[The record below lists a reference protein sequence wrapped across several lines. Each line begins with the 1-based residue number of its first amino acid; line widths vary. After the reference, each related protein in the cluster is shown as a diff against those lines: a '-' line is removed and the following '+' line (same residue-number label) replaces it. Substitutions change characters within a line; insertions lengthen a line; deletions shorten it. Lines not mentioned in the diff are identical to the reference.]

1 MNEDRKYVLYRVG
14 AHCAWWGATLWT
26 AALTWMNVTRPA
38 LSLPTTFQ
46 RVSGLFILLL
56 MGVAI
61 ALGSTLARMRLAK
74 TITEVFQAGVTVGLV
89 EKARRLTAEE
99 ELREILRDD
108 DEVL

>member
-1 MNEDRKYVLYRVG
+1 
-14 AHCAWWGATLWT
+14 
-26 AALTWMNVTRPA
+26 MNVSRPA
-38 LSLPTTFQ
+38 LSLPNDFQ

-61 ALGSTLARMRLAK
+61 ALGSTLSRMRLAK

-89 EKARRLTAEE
+89 EKARRLSPEE
-99 ELREILRDD
+99 ELEEILRDD